1 MANRKLAKTSSLKP
15 VKKIAQV
22 EEPVATIEINL
33 EEETV
38 SMETVV
44 NQALQETAMPEINTV
59 NDFLNALEIL
69 SEQVK
74 EVENTRARERKEKE
88 NRRERCLFLSQV
100 IDRAT
105 TLINKCDEL
114 GITFLISIPNF
125 IKEEYDFLYKEFEGD
140 FAIKTAGKPSSLP
153 KVSTEEVK
161 PVVIS
166 DSRLK
171 ELEKEIGRVIE
182 QSQGMLNAYR
192 VHGKFG
198 ADSVARMYGYRGTE
212 RIAPMF
218 QAKQAL
224 FSKNQNVFA
233 ELAAMGAPKE
243 LTEKTR
249 SAHNLQRELD
259 MLVQKYV
266 SSKEKSA
273 KDMSNQK
280 NLGKKNNGDLSR
292 NEVNGAIV
300 V

>member
-74 EVENTRARERKEKE
+74 EVENTHARERKEKE

-166 DSRLK
+166 YSRLK
-171 ELEKEIGRVIE
+171 ELEKEIDQIIE
-182 QSQGMLNAYR
+182 QSQGMLNSYR
-192 VHGKFG
+192 DHGKYG
-198 ADSVARMYGYRGTE
+198 CDSVARMYGYREEGNV
-212 RIAPMF
+212 APMF
-218 QAKQAL
+218 KAKRNL
-224 FSKNQNVFA
+224 FARNQNIFA
-233 ELAAMGAPKE
+233 ELAAMGAPKY
-243 LTEKTR
+243 LTEKTANANR
-249 SAHNLQRELD
+249 IQRELD
-259 MLVQKYV
+259 MLVQRYV
-266 SSKEKSA
+266 SSKEKNA
-273 KDMSNQK
+273 KDMSNRK
-280 NLGKKNNGDLSR
+280 NLGNRNNGNLSR